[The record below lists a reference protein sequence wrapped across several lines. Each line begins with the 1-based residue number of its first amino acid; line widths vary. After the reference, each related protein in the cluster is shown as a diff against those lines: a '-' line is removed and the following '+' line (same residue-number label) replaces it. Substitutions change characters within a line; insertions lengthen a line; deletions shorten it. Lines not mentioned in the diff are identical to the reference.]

1 MATKKQTKTLISK
14 PFQYNVG
21 LETQYKRELSSLA
34 NAMLKDITER
44 IASIYRANKSDISF
58 AMDGIANDMKK
69 VLADLRKKYERIFRI
84 QGTEYA
90 KKMVM
95 RQLRQSRVSFQ
106 SAMKELFPEESLV
119 ISGSVLSDEM
129 KEVVEASIM
138 ENVSLIKSIPE
149 QYLDRVAG
157 AVTRSIQAGG
167 SIKQLKQEIVKY
179 NGMTRRRADN
189 IALDQTRKTYTSINL
204 RNMQKY
210 GIKKV
215 KWIHS
220 GGGQHPRS
228 YHLTRW
234 DGKSEPPNGLN
245 GYVFDIDR
253 PPIIQRAEGNIQ
265 EIRGYPAQLPNCK
278 CTMAAVV
285 EIEPV

>member
-1 MATKKQTKTLISK
+1 MVKKQTKVLTSQPLQS
-14 PFQYNVG
+14 NVG
-21 LETQYKRELSSLA
+21 IEKQYKKELATLCNS
-34 NAMLKDITER
+34 MLKDITER
-44 IASIYRANKSDISF
+44 IAAIYRANKGEVSF
-58 AMDGIANDMKK
+58 AMDGIASDMKK
-69 VLADLRKKYERIFRI
+69 VLADLRKKYERIFRT

-106 SAMKELFPEESLV
+106 SAMKDLFPEESLV
-119 ISGSVLSDEM
+119 ISGSVMSPEM

-157 AVTRSIQAGG
+157 SVTRSIQAGG
-167 SIKQLKQEIVKY
+167 SIKQLKQEILKY

-189 IALDQTRKTYTSINL
+189 IATDQTRKTYTSINL

-220 GGGQHPRS
+220 GGGQHPRN
-228 YHLTRW
+228 YHMTRW
-234 DGKSEPPNGLN
+234 DGKSNPPNGLN
-245 GYVFDIDR
+245 GYIFDIDK
-253 PPIIQRAEGNIQ
+253 PPIIQKAEGNIQ
-265 EIRGYPAQLPNCK
+265 EIRGYPSQLPNCK

>member
-1 MATKKQTKTLISK
+1 
-14 PFQYNVG
+14 
-21 LETQYKRELSSLA
+21 
-34 NAMLKDITER
+34 MLKDITER